1 MARVESK
8 CGFYGGAS
16 APSVASTTPTKP
28 KEAPMFDSII
38 RFATQRPK
46 RVIALWAVVAIA
58 LASLASM
65 FGYKVVTDD
74 TARFLPKHS
83 ESAQATKYAEA
94 DEVVAGDAA
103 ADLLD
108 VDVYLV
114 ALAVLAVVRRAVDGH
129 VHGERARAVVGGVE
143 ARAAEQAVAVEPAV
157 QAVLARV
164 AEEIV
169 DAAVAGQL
177 VATVAAVQL
186 VVAVATVQLVA
197 AVGAEHDVV
206 AAPAVEQVLHRAGA
220 RDRRGGGGAQS

>member
-38 RFATQRPK
+38 RFATQRPQ

-83 ESAQATKYAEA
+83 ESAQATKYAEDQFGQEKGTRTVTVLVKRA
-94 DEVVAGDAA
+94 DGRALTGRDR
-103 ADLLD
+103 AD
-108 VDVYLV
+108 V
-114 ALAVLAVVRRAVDGH
+114 
-129 VHGERARAVVGGVE
+129 RARAASSPRRPAPSPPTGASSSSACSGRATSPTRSPRSTS
-143 ARAAEQAVAVEPAV
+143 ARCATAPPSTPAPTTCGS
-157 QAVLARV
+157 ASP
-164 AEEIV
+164 
-169 DAAVAGQL
+169 
-177 VATVAAVQL
+177 
-186 VVAVATVQLVA
+186 
-197 AVGAEHDVV
+197 
-206 AAPAVEQVLHRAGA
+206 APSPRWPTT
-220 RDRRGGGGAQS
+220 